1 MKIVDRIEG
10 ETVDLEENG
19 VVSPL
24 PLSRFDGVKEGDV
37 VREKGGVFTA
47 DTSKTKRRSR
57 RVNRKLRRLIEKKE
71 GRHDG

>member
-10 ETVDLEENG
+10 ETVYLEEDG

-37 VREKGGVFTA
+37 VREKGGVFYR
-47 DTSKTKRRSR
+47 DERKTKRRSR
-57 RVNRKLRRLIEKKE
+57 RVNGKLRRLIEKKE